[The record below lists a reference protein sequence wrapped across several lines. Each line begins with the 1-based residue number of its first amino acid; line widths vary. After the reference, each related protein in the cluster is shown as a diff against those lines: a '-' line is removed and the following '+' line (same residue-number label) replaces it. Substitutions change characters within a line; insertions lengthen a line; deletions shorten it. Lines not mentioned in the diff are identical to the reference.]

1 MSSSST
7 TYTCNLCDESKSNKF
22 NVIAKIFNVNNVV
35 SSLVCTNCFQHRVS
49 ALEISK
55 YSSAL
60 NVTAINM
67 LIQGI
72 IDAGDDEDDFEN
84 DSTKT
89 YYWNWSKGKWKRKAI
104 KRKDKKKKLAA
115 AAKKVKA
122 AKKAKKEKAS
132 QKNDSSSSSSS
143 STSSSKVSR
152 KRSLPEDNKDNKDH
166 GQNKQAKISSTKDD
180 NDDDE
185 VDIFAG
191 SSVDDDDGDDIQQPI
206 KNTKNIKPTI
216 KSKSNQQKETTH
228 FKSREISIET
238 PLLPHEDYLLD
249 ESLDDVLEILV
260 PHLSSADRRLRAA
273 TLLFERIRTG
283 IDEENGKYSKKRMKS
298 HHFIFCT
305 SCNCNYCC
313 NTFLFLKSILL
324 LLPSH

>member
-1 MSSSST
+1 
-7 TYTCNLCDESKSNKF
+7 
-22 NVIAKIFNVNNVV
+22 
-35 SSLVCTNCFQHRVS
+35 
-49 ALEISK
+49 
-55 YSSAL
+55 
-60 NVTAINM
+60 M

-143 STSSSKVSR
+143 STSSSIISR
-152 KRSLPEDNKDNKDH
+152 KRSLPEDNKDH

-191 SSVDDDDGDDIQQPI
+191 SSVDDDDDDDIQQPI

-283 IDEENGKYSKKRMKS
+283 IDEENGKNPKK
-298 HHFIFCT
+298 I
-305 SCNCNYCC
+305 
-313 NTFLFLKSILL
+313 
-324 LLPSH
+324 